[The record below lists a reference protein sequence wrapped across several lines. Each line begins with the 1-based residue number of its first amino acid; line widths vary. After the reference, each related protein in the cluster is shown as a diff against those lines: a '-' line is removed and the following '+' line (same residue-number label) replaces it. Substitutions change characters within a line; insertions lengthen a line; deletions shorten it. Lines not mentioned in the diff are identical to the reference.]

1 MNEHPAPAPK
11 QPGPPS
17 RLRGGLPAGAPALA
31 SEDLALS
38 ALLRAVT
45 APATAGELR
54 GQDDAIAAFLTH
66 VSGRPPAPAPR
77 RRSRVAVPAIAA
89 MVSVFALG
97 GTAAAAMTG
106 SLPAPM
112 QDFAH
117 HLTGVPAPSRDT
129 SEAPGAPNGSVPRQ
143 HPGTPVRHGPA
154 ATPAAR
160 PIDPPSATL
169 PAPSARPTGRDGAT
183 DDRGSATSPTAGPRP
198 GGAVDQQGAHG
209 SPTTHAP
216 GNGSSAGHTPTRPTN
231 SGEGGQGRSGVTVT
245 TAPAGA
251 PPGLTS
257 SHPSPLSLP
266 QHPGGTTTTA
276 PGHGKGR

>member
-54 GQDDAIAAFLTH
+54 GQDDAIVAFLTH
-66 VSGRPPAPAPR
+66 VSGRPPAAAPR
-77 RRSRVAVPAIAA
+77 RRSRAAVPAIAA

-106 SLPAPM
+106 SLPAPL

-160 PIDPPSATL
+160 PTDPPSATL

-183 DDRGSATSPTAGPRP
+183 DDRGSVTSPTTGPRP
-198 GGAVDQQGAHG
+198 TASADDQHGAHG
-209 SPTTHAP
+209 SPTPYAP
-216 GNGSSAGHTPTRPTN
+216 GNGSSAG
-231 SGEGGQGRSGVTVT
+231 
-245 TAPAGA
+245 
-251 PPGLTS
+251 
-257 SHPSPLSLP
+257 
-266 QHPGGTTTTA
+266 
-276 PGHGKGR
+276 

>member
-66 VSGRPPAPAPR
+66 VSGRPPVPAPR

-106 SLPAPM
+106 SLPAPL

-129 SEAPGAPNGSVPRQ
+129 SEAPAAPNGSVPRQ

-154 ATPAAR
+154 PTPAAR
-160 PIDPPSATL
+160 PPDPPSATL

-183 DDRGSATSPTAGPRP
+183 DDRGSVASPTADPRP
-198 GGAVDQQGAHG
+198 TGGAAGQHAAHG
-209 SPTTHAP
+209 SPTAHASGNSTNAVHTAQPTSQGNVKGLGPGMSGATTWATPGPKATH
-216 GNGSSAGHTPTRPTN
+216 
-231 SGEGGQGRSGVTVT
+231 
-245 TAPAGA
+245 
-251 PPGLTS
+251 PPPP
-257 SHPSPLSLP
+257 SHP
-266 QHPGGTTTTA
+266 QQRTGGTPTTTT
-276 PGHGKGR
+276 PGDGKGR